1 MIRRREFLISAG
13 AGVGALALGPAW
25 WQRAMA
31 AAAEAQPGPGP
42 YGPLLDPDAN
52 GVRLPAGFSS
62 RVIAR
67 AGTPVGRRA
76 FPLPIFPDGATTFA
90 TPDGGWIYVVN
101 SEVPGA
107 GGASAIRFS
116 AAGGITDAYS
126 ILGGTSTNCAGGR
139 TPWGT
144 WLSGEEVEQGFIWEC
159 DPTGATGGVRRDA
172 LGCFKH
178 EAACVDPIE
187 GRVYLTEDLG
197 DGGLYR
203 FTPGAYPDLSTGL
216 LEIATVAA
224 DNSVSWTAVPNP
236 TPTADDTPTRQ
247 QVAGSTQFAR
257 GEGIWYDAGV
267 VYVAT
272 TSDDTI
278 HAYDVASRTISI
290 LYRRADTTDSPL
302 QGVDNITV
310 SRSGDLFVC
319 EDSYD
324 NDPDAMDV
332 CIISRE
338 GEVARFAKLTG
349 AENFLPDAAES
360 EITGVCFD
368 PSGQRMYFGSQ
379 RAAGVGAIYEISG
392 PFRLK
397 RPGDAPQTNASNPLG
412 PAIGVELARK
422 APLALLTG
430 TGLPIALTLDG
441 PATVTTVLTAA
452 HTGRQRKPK
461 VIARNV
467 AELGRG
473 RNQIQLIVRGRKRRR
488 ALRHRRRPLVGELQ
502 LTIANGASRTA
513 VGRRVKLTL

>member
-13 AGVGALALGPAW
+13 AGVGALALGPAR
-25 WQRAMA
+25 WQRALA
-31 AAAEAQPGPGP
+31 AAAEAQTGPGP

-52 GVRLPAGFSS
+52 GVRLPAGFTS

-67 AGTPVGRRA
+67 GGVPVGKHA
-76 FPLPIFPDGATTFA
+76 YPLPVFPDGATTFA
-90 TPDGGWIYVVN
+90 TPDGGWILAVN

-107 GGASAIRFS
+107 GGASAIRFT
-116 AAGGITDAYS
+116 AAGAVTDAYS
-126 ILGGTSTNCAGGR
+126 ILSGTSTNCAGGR

-159 DPTGATGGVRRDA
+159 DPTGATAGVRRDA
-172 LGCFKH
+172 LGRFKH

-203 FTPGAYPDLSTGL
+203 LTPGAYPDLSTGL
-216 LEIATVAA
+216 LEIATVGA
-224 DNSVSWTAVPNP
+224 DNSVSWTAVSNP
-236 TPTADDTPTRQ
+236 TPTEDETPTRQ

-257 GEGIWYDAGV
+257 GEGIWYDAGI

-278 HAYDVASRTISI
+278 HAYDVASRTVSI
-290 LYRRADTTDSPL
+290 LYRRADTVDSPL

-332 CIISRE
+332 CMISRE

-349 AENFLPDAAES
+349 SENFLPGDAQS

-368 PSGQRMYFGSQ
+368 PSGERMYFGSQ
-379 RAAGVGAIYEISG
+379 RAAGVGAIYEVSG
-392 PFRLK
+392 PFRLD
-397 RPGDAPQTNASNPLG
+397 RPGEPPQTNASNPLG
-412 PAIGVELARK
+412 PAIGIEFAQR

-430 TGLPIALTLDG
+430 TGVPIAVTLDDA
-441 PATVTTVLTAA
+441 ATVTAELTDAR
-452 HTGRQRKPK
+452 TGRRRKPK
-461 VIARNV
+461 VIARRTV
-467 AELGRG
+467 ELSRG
-473 RNQIQLIVRGRKRRR
+473 RNQFQLITRGRKRRR
-488 ALRHRRRPLVGELQ
+488 ALRHRHRLLVGELQ
-502 LTIANGASRTA
+502 LTIASGASRTA
-513 VGRRVKLTL
+513 VGRRIKLTV